1 LACAAER
8 RATGSESSQLD
19 GYRYQRTRTLLKR
32 SEIGAITVSAVL
44 RKWGRIAT
52 QPIAKVSAVFRR
64 AATLVGISLLIVGLT
79 VVIPPFAWHG
89 PPSALAATAGKG
101 EGSNGNGPKAEKDK
115 AKHQQNEKDAEG
127 SVGADAGQG
136 AGTDTGQS
144 DAGPDTGQ
152 GDAGADAGQGDAGA
166 DAGQG
171 DAGPDAGQG
180 DVGADAGQGD
190 AGPDAGQGDAGA
202 DAGQGD
208 AGTDAGQSDAGADVG
223 QGDAGADAG
232 ADPAEQVAA
241 PTPAEQAA
249 APVPPEQAAAPVM
262 ANRARARQ
270 AAAERSGS
278 EFVADEILVAHL
290 RADAGMA
297 MDGLGFVLLN
307 ERRLASLDLTIAR
320 LRVPRQ
326 MTARTA
332 RRLLA
337 DRYPGVLVDLNSLY
351 RPQGQL
357 VLPPPD
363 YPTRLIG
370 WGHVPGDCGQGIR
383 IGLLDTAVDAAAQD
397 LRGARI
403 VQRLFVPADATA
415 ASREHASAIAAILV
429 GRRAG
434 LLPGAELAVAGA
446 FDADPDG
453 TPIADVMALVS
464 GLDWL
469 VARRA
474 RVINMSFAGDANA
487 VVALALQR
495 VIEGHAIVVVAAAGN
510 GGPNA
515 PPAFPAAEPGVIAVT
530 AVDSRAQPYADANR
544 GDYVAF
550 AAPGV
555 RIWTPSPTASGS
567 YHTGTSF
574 AAPFV
579 TAAVAARLAG
589 GAASDS
595 QRLVD
600 SLARTALDL
609 GRPGRDPVFGRGLI
623 QSANPCSTPTQ

>member
-1 LACAAER
+1 M
-8 RATGSESSQLD
+8 TG
-19 GYRYQRTRTLLKR
+19 RTPLRLPQSRT
-32 SEIGAITVSAVL
+32 
-44 RKWGRIAT
+44 
-52 QPIAKVSAVFRR
+52 
-64 AATLVGISLLIVGLT
+64 
-79 VVIPPFAWHG
+79 
-89 PPSALAATAGKG
+89 
-101 EGSNGNGPKAEKDK
+101 
-115 AKHQQNEKDAEG
+115 
-127 SVGADAGQG
+127 
-136 AGTDTGQS
+136 
-144 DAGPDTGQ
+144 
-152 GDAGADAGQGDAGA
+152 
-166 DAGQG
+166 
-171 DAGPDAGQG
+171 
-180 DVGADAGQGD
+180 
-190 AGPDAGQGDAGA
+190 
-202 DAGQGD
+202 
-208 AGTDAGQSDAGADVG
+208 
-223 QGDAGADAG
+223 
-232 ADPAEQVAA
+232 AA
-241 PTPAEQAA
+241 PAPAEQAA
-249 APVPPEQAAAPVM
+249 APAPAEQAAAPPPAELAAAPVT

-270 AAAERSGS
+270 AAPERSGRD
-278 EFVADEILVAHL
+278 FVADEIVVAHL
-290 RADAGMA
+290 RGDAGTA
-297 MDGLGFVLLN
+297 MGGLGFVLLN
-307 ERRLASLDLTIAR
+307 ERQLASLGLTIAR

-326 MTARTA
+326 MTAPAA

-363 YPTRLIG
+363 YPARLIG

-383 IGLLDTAVDAAAQD
+383 IGLLDTAVDAAAPD

-403 VQRLFVPADATA
+403 VQRPFVPAGATA

-434 LLPGAELAVAGA
+434 LLPGAELTVASA

-474 RVINMSFAGDANA
+474 RVINMSFAGNPNA
-487 VVALALQR
+487 VVALALRR
-495 VIEGHAIVVVAAAGN
+495 VIAGHAIVVAAAGN

-544 GDYVAF
+544 GDYIAF

-555 RIWTPSPTASGS
+555 RIWTPAPTATGS

-589 GAASDS
+589 GAAPDS

-609 GRPGRDPVFGRGLI
+609 GQPGRDPVFGRGLI